1 MTHRDTIMKSLHLL
15 AAAAAIVAT
24 PAVAFAADTA
34 SAGTSTAATTVAA
47 PAAQTAQTAPTAAV
61 ASSKPAR
68 AKHAARIPGTFAINT
83 DEELRQAML
92 PAGPRVLS
100 GDGGG

>member
-1 MTHRDTIMKSLHLL
+1 MTHRDTFVKTLQLF

-24 PAVAFAADTA
+24 PAVAFAADT
-34 SAGTSTAATTVAA
+34 TTAATTTSPIAVAAA
-47 PAAQTAQTAPTAAV
+47 PAAQQTAPTTPSPCQSPRACGRPP
-61 ASSKPAR
+61 ASR
-68 AKHAARIPGTFAINT
+68 TFSFAN
-83 DEELRQAML
+83 DAERDAAML